1 MVSLLKHML
10 VPMLTRL
17 VLLFIVYCTGA
28 YLNSGPGLVQFPR
41 LPCVLSFLT
50 VLGDPTFFLCFLRS
64 FRGVFFFSF
73 FLELLPG
80 FPWDGY
86 FWEFLGTKLDLS
98 GIGHS
103 STSSC
108 YVLWF

>member
-50 VLGDPTFFLCFLRS
+50 VLGDPTFFFMFSAFVSRS
-64 FRGVFFFSF
+64 FFFFFLF
-73 FLELLPG
+73 FGIVARFSMGRLL
-80 FPWDGY
+80 
-86 FWEFLGTKLDLS
+86 LGVS
-98 GIGHS
+98 
-103 STSSC
+103 
-108 YVLWF
+108 WN

>member
-64 FRGVFFFSF
+64 FRGVFFFF
-73 FLELLPG
+73 FGIVARFSMGRLL
-80 FPWDGY
+80 
-86 FWEFLGTKLDLS
+86 LGVS
-98 GIGHS
+98 
-103 STSSC
+103 
-108 YVLWF
+108 WN

>member
-64 FRGVFFFSF
+64 FRGVFFFFLFFWNCCQVFHGTVTFGS
-73 FLELLPG
+73 FLELS
-80 FPWDGY
+80 W
-86 FWEFLGTKLDLS
+86 T
-98 GIGHS
+98 
-103 STSSC
+103 
-108 YVLWF
+108 